1 LASKEPSTP
10 ELAAHRQKNE
20 DENDDEDEDDFR
32 NERSR
37 FESSRHRLALVC
49 FRSPQ
54 PPSPS
59 LLVPSFLKIVLV
71 VVLVLV
77 FEL

>member
-20 DENDDEDEDDFR
+20 DENDDEDDFR